1 MSAVRDP
8 VVLLRLALREGDRE
22 LAIALVRSFRQDRRL
37 SRRAD
42 AELRGLTRGPLAP
55 GARRT

>member
-22 LAIALVRSFRQDRRL
+22 LAIALVRSFRQDRLL

-42 AELRGLTRGPLAP
+42 AELRALSRGPLAP

>member
-8 VVLLRLALREGDRE
+8 VVLLRVALREGDRE
-22 LAIALVRSFRQDRRL
+22 LAIALVHSFRQDRLL

-42 AELRGLTRGPLAP
+42 AELRALSRAPLAP
-55 GARRT
+55 DARRT